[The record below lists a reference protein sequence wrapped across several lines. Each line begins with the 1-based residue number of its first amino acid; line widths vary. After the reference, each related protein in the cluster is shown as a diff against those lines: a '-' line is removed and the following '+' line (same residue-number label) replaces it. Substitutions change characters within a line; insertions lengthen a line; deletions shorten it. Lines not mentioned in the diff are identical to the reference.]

1 MAAEQDP
8 GPPPP
13 PPSPPP
19 PSSSSPPDADGGPA
33 SAASVDDEPR
43 ERFDRGLSDFV
54 RRAVSAGL
62 EAASRGKSDIVR
74 VATTEVRSWLDK
86 LDLDTEIVKAMSRMV
101 LEVKA
106 EIRFR
111 PTEGGKLTP
120 DATGDVKIKSA
131 PKG

>member
-1 MAAEQDP
+1 MAEQDS
-8 GPPPP
+8 GAPPPP
-13 PPSPPP
+13 PDSELPPSPADD
-19 PSSSSPPDADGGPA
+19 PSRD
-33 SAASVDDEPR
+33 R
-43 ERFDRGLSDFV
+43 LDRGLSDFV

-86 LDLDTEIVKAMSRMV
+86 LDLDTEIVKALSRMV

-111 PTEGGKLTP
+111 PSADGKLTP
-120 DATGDVKIKSA
+120 DASGDVKIK
-131 PKG
+131 PRG

>member
-1 MAAEQDP
+1 MPEQDH
-8 GPPPP
+8 GVATE
-13 PPSPPP
+13 PSPPP
-19 PSSSSPPDADGGPA
+19 DAAVG
-33 SAASVDDEPR
+33 DEPR
-43 ERFDRGLSDFV
+43 ERIDRGISDFV

-86 LDLDTEIVKAMSRMV
+86 LDLDTEIIKALSKMV

-111 PTEGGKLTP
+111 PTDTGKLVP
-120 DATGDVKIKSA
+120 DATGEMKIK
-131 PKG
+131 PRQDR

>member
-1 MAAEQDP
+1 MAEQEQ
-8 GPPPP
+8 GPPP
-13 PPSPPP
+13 
-19 PSSSSPPDADGGPA
+19 GPEDPGA
-33 SAASVDDEPR
+33 PGEDEPR
-43 ERFDRGLSDFV
+43 ERIDRGLSDFV

-86 LDLDTEIVKAMSRMV
+86 LDLDTEIVKALSRVV

-111 PTEGGKLTP
+111 PAEGGKLVP
-120 DATGDVKIKSA
+120 EATGDMKIKPS

>member
-1 MAAEQDP
+1 MQEQDDGP
-8 GPPPP
+8 LPPPP
-13 PPSPPP
+13 PDPESL
-19 PSSSSPPDADGGPA
+19 G
-33 SAASVDDEPR
+33 DESPR
-43 ERFDRGLSDFV
+43 ERAERGLSDFV

-86 LDLDTEIVKAMSRMV
+86 LDLDSEIVKALSRMV

-111 PTEGGKLTP
+111 PTEDGGLVSET
-120 DATGDVKIKSA
+120 DSEMRVKPVTK
-131 PKG
+131 PER